1 MIKKEVIMGTILGVD
16 LGGTNLRV
24 GIVKDRKVV
33 KFVERPTPKTQKEL
47 LDAMVESIQSC
58 MSGDVEG
65 IGVSSPGPLKDGV
78 IHNTP
83 NLPFKVFNLK
93 KFLEDKFHKRV
104 EVENDAHC
112 VALSE
117 LKVGVR
123 KNNFV
128 VLTLGTGIGGG
139 IIINGEMYE
148 GQGYGGEMGHI
159 VIDDGRYLETLWQE
173 NRAKA
178 KELFRD
184 KYLIRDLYKMK
195 DKRAK
200 ELLEEIFVMFGRAI
214 GSYVNVFDPEVVVLM
229 GGPRDAGNKFVKSI
243 EKEAKKYVILPKMPK
258 VPWSKIPHPGIL
270 GASLLLG

>member
-1 MIKKEVIMGTILGVD
+1 MGIRLSVD
-16 LGGTNLRV
+16 LGGTNLRI
-24 GIVKDRKVV
+24 GIVKDGKVI
-33 KFVERPTPKTQKEL
+33 KFVEHNTPKTQEEL
-47 LDAMVESIQSC
+47 LNTMVDAISSC
-58 MSGDVEG
+58 MSDDVEG
-65 IGVSSPGPLKDGV
+65 IGISSPGPLKDGV

-117 LKVGVR
+117 LKIGVR
-123 KNNFV
+123 KNNFI
-128 VLTLGTGIGGG
+128 VLTFGTGIGGG

-148 GQGYGGEMGHI
+148 GRGEGGEMGHI

-178 KELFRD
+178 KELFGD
-184 KYLIRDLYKMK
+184 KYLIRDLYKLK

-214 GSYVNVFDPEVVVLM
+214 GSYINIFDPEIVVVM

-243 EKEAKKYVILPKMPK
+243 EKEAKKYVMLSEMPK
-258 VPWSKIPHPGIL
+258 IQWSKIKHPGIL
-270 GASLLLG
+270 GASLLLDR